1 MRAFVAVLAAV
12 VASAVSV
19 AAATEGAD
27 AAAVAKWG
35 LHDGATNIFQGDESV
50 AGNPAGALQQSS
62 ALAKTASTQGGPPP
76 SNRKA
81 SVQLAAAQAASA
93 PLLPSVAAS
102 HQQSAALAAFGASGS
117 SSKLGDT
124 AATSG
129 SPAKFSGGFADVLS
143 TRLRFHDQHSAAS
156 LVDALAGVLAA
167 TRTTDPTKWNKD
179 ATKTFRSAD
188 IVPSATSDPF
198 SDGTVSSITGQITH
212 LNVYTGIGGAILI
225 ATGIALLF
233 WGHRIF
239 KLVLFLSGFY
249 VFGILTYVILQF
261 IAYKTGSDFGG
272 GDHRD
277 LVYLISCIVIGLL
290 GGLLFMCF
298 WRLGMSAIGALLGFV
313 LATFILSFVSGGTI
327 SSGIGRSVF
336 IILMSAAGAIL
347 IIFVERPVLIL
358 GTATTGAFAVI
369 TGIDIFVSTGF
380 TDAVHTFLSG
390 SGSFSVTWKTG
401 LMLGAFFL
409 LALIGVVFQFRS
421 GKHHHPRKDG
431 ARGVPTDDVEKR

>member
-50 AGNPAGALQQSS
+50 AGNPAGALQQSA
-62 ALAKTASTQGGPPP
+62 ALAKTASTQSGPPP

-117 SSKLGDT
+117 SAKLGDT

-167 TRTTDPTKWNKD
+167 TRTTDPTKRSKD

-277 LVYLISCIVIGLL
+277 LVYLISCIVI
-290 GGLLFMCF
+290 
-298 WRLGMSAIGALLGFV
+298 
-313 LATFILSFVSGGTI
+313 ATFILSFVSGGTI

-401 LMLGAFFL
+401 LMLGAFFI

-431 ARGVPTDDVEKR
+431 ARSVPTDDVEKR